1 MTSWCKFPS
10 IGLLHFGHMRVRKVW
25 WVHHFKPLYLLNYW
39 SYEKSPN
46 IKVIEEI
53 KMSNSCVENFFIW
66 SFHHGEISP
75 WTLVLDAHKVFA
87 ELPGRLARPWPD
99 SWAKMP
105 CEVQTLI
112 NHNSLNFDPM
122 GEFLLW
128 ICSWEYDLS
137 IWPCGILIW
146 VFNFKW
152 TSSKVRYPK
161 WQNLPFLVNL
171 IFYFRQLYTFLDFWW
186 ISWHFLIKS
195 LPMNIFDMMNMNLTS
210 KSQELT
216 FSLHSWLFPNLINF
230 QSTDQL
236 EFFWIESMAN
246 ISSLDTWNHVKNLE
260 NQFGLKSCQFT
271 AFIKNPNF
279 GPFC

>member
-1 MTSWCKFPS
+1 MKQ
-10 IGLLHFGHMRVRKVW
+10 L
-25 WVHHFKPLYLLNYW
+25 WVHEFEPSYLLNSW
-39 SYEKSPN
+39 SNGKSPN
-46 IKVIEEI
+46 MKVVEDTS
-53 KMSNSCVENFFIW
+53 MNNFDVQHFSNW
-66 SFHHGEISP
+66 SLLHRDFYP
-75 WTLVLDAHKVFA
+75 WTLVLGAHQVFDKITTV
-87 ELPGRLARPWPD
+87 PARSWPET
-99 SWAKMP
+99 WAKMP

-152 TSSKVRYPK
+152 TSSKVGYPK

-216 FSLHSWLFPNLINF
+216 FSLHS
-230 QSTDQL
+230 
-236 EFFWIESMAN
+236 
-246 ISSLDTWNHVKNLE
+246 
-260 NQFGLKSCQFT
+260 
-271 AFIKNPNF
+271 
-279 GPFC
+279 